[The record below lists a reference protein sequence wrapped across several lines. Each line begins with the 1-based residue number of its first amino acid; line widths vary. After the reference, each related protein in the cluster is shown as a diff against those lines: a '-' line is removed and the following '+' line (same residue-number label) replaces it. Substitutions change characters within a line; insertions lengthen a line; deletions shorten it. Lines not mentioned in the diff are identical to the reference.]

1 MPEMHQPPSD
11 PNEPDTVEPTAEDVP
26 PVPPVLDDDEGTE
39 GLGDVSGGGEITDIG
54 PDSPA
59 S

>member
-1 MPEMHQPPSD
+1 MPEMHQPSSD
-11 PNEPDTVEPTAEDVP
+11 PTEPDTVEPTAADETGDVP
-26 PVPPVLDDDEGTE
+26 PVLEGGE
-39 GLGDVSGGGEITDIG
+39 ELSEVAGGGEITDIG